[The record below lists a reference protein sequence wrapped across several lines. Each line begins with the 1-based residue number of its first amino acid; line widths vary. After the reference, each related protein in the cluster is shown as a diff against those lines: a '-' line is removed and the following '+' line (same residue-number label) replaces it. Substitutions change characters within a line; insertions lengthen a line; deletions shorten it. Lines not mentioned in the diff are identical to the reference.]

1 MELEGELAP
10 NTFNASG
17 EEKTLKEVINYVI
30 FLNKGDLECVENDIE
45 TLQALS
51 RIELFLESFDEIFNS
66 LESKKESLSQTIE
79 AINNADLTMLLDYH
93 QALLN
98 IPQHFLPSNFKIT
111 YDNGDLFSLLNK
123 EMIEKLNHFADSE
136 ILCENLTNA
145 LILPYFHS
153 QNLSSVS
160 NSFSYSNIELNRSSK
175 TAKLDFLNKAKT
187 Y

>member
-1 MELEGELAP
+1 
-10 NTFNASG
+10 
-17 EEKTLKEVINYVI
+17 
-30 FLNKGDLECVENDIE
+30 
-45 TLQALS
+45 
-51 RIELFLESFDEIFNS
+51 
-66 LESKKESLSQTIE
+66 
-79 AINNADLTMLLDYH
+79 
-93 QALLN
+93 
-98 IPQHFLPSNFKIT
+98 
-111 YDNGDLFSLLNK
+111 DNGDLFSLLNK
-123 EMIEKLNHFADSE
+123 ALIDKLNHFADSE